1 MKSVVEIAGIKMN
14 VDVPFV
20 YEKTE
25 AFQPFHNQTGDADK
39 EINVNF
45 IPVKE
50 AIVYEKE
57 NLSKERY
64 VLVEKDN
71 KKYLGYHIYQNGCH
85 AWMEECEDTINCYYM
100 EESQKYFPTERQL
113 YYVVCLE
120 QLLNKN
126 HGFILHSSFIS
137 WKDNGILF
145 TANSG
150 VGKSTQA
157 ELWKTYESA
166 DIINGDRS
174 GIRKVN
180 NEWRAYGLPYAGS
193 SDIYRNEFYPVKA
206 IVVLEQAKENKIEK
220 ISAGKAFRY
229 LYPQIT
235 MHPYDQEFM
244 QRLILDL
251 EDLIANI
258 PIYKL
263 YCLPDK
269 GAVEVLKQ
277 EIEVIINE

>member
-1 MKSVVEIAGIKMN
+1 MKSVIEIAGIKMN
-14 VDVPFV
+14 VSVPFD
-20 YEKTE
+20 YEKTTE
-25 AFQPFHNQTGDADK
+25 FHPFHNQTGFADIEMK
-39 EINVNF
+39 INF
-45 IPVKE
+45 IPIKE
-50 AIVYEKE
+50 AIVYEE
-57 NLSKERY
+57 HNPSKERY
-64 VLVEKDN
+64 ILVEKNN

-85 AWMEECEDTINCYYM
+85 AWMEECGDTIHCYYM
-100 EESQKYFPTERQL
+100 EESEKLFPTERQL
-113 YYVVCLE
+113 FYVVCLE

-137 WKDNGILF
+137 WKNHGILF

-157 ELWKTYESA
+157 DLWKTWEGA

-193 SDIYRNEFYPVKA
+193 SDIYRNEFYLMKV
-206 IVVLEQAKENKIEK
+206 IVVLEQAKENKIERL
-220 ISAGKAFRY
+220 SAANAFRY

-235 MHPYDQEFM
+235 MHPYDKEFM
-244 QRLILDL
+244 QKLLVDL

-263 YCLPDK
+263 YCLPNK
-269 GAVEVLKQ
+269 EAVEVLKK
-277 EIEVIINE
+277 EVEVILNE